1 VSDPYRSATTRPCP
15 SCNAPLIAHEA
26 SFLCDRACGEWL
38 GGEHAALRAVSLAT
52 DSGELLSFE
61 GFKDP
66 VANCPECAAE
76 LEGRIWNNAVF
87 RRCARHGV
95 WLEEWARAR
104 FHKQVDAESPR
115 ERTILELAERMR
127 TDEGRFEIARRLLA
141 LERRVELLE
150 KK

>member
-1 VSDPYRSATTRPCP
+1 MSDPYRSATSRPCP

-38 GGEHAALRAVSLAT
+38 DGEHPSLRVVSQAN
-52 DSGELLSFE
+52 DSGEVLSFE

-66 VANCPECAAE
+66 IAKCPDCAGE

-104 FHKQVDAESPR
+104 FHKQIAAASPR
-115 ERTILELAERMR
+115 EQTIAELAARMR
-127 TDEGRFEIARRLLA
+127 TDEGRVEVARRLLA
-141 LERRVELLE
+141 LERRIELLE

>member
-1 VSDPYRSATTRPCP
+1 MTDPYRSAAPRPCP
-15 SCNAPLIAHEA
+15 SCQAPLIARED
-26 SFLCDRACGEWL
+26 SLLCDNACGEWL
-38 GGEHAALRAVSLAT
+38 DGDHPSLRAVALAAE
-52 DSGELLSFE
+52 SHELLSFE

-66 VANCPECAAE
+66 VAKCPECALE

-87 RRCARHGV
+87 RRCERHGV

-104 FHKQVDAESPR
+104 FHKQVAIASPV
-115 ERTILELAERMR
+115 ERAIAELAIRLR
-127 TDEGRFEIARRLLA
+127 TDEGRLEVARRLTA

>member
-1 VSDPYRSATTRPCP
+1 VSDPYRSAAPLPCP
-15 SCNAPLIAHEA
+15 SCSAPLISHEG

-38 GGEHAALRAVSLAT
+38 DREHASLRAVALAG

-66 VANCPECAAE
+66 IAKCPECDDE

-87 RRCARHGV
+87 RRCPRHGV

-104 FHKQVDAESPR
+104 FHKQVAATSPR
-115 ERTILELAERMR
+115 ERTIAELAERMR
-127 TDEGRFEIARRLLA
+127 TDEGRLEIARRLLA

-150 KK
+150 TK

>member
-1 VSDPYRSATTRPCP
+1 VSDPYRSASPLPCP
-15 SCNAPLIAHEA
+15 SCKAPLIAREG

-38 GGEHAALRAVSLAT
+38 DREHASLRAVSLAN

-66 VANCPECAAE
+66 IASCPECAAE

-104 FHKQVDAESPR
+104 FHKQVAAASPR

-127 TDEGRFEIARRLLA
+127 TDEGRLEIARRLLA

-150 KK
+150 NK

>member
-1 VSDPYRSATTRPCP
+1 MSDPYRSAAPRPCP
-15 SCNAPLIAHEA
+15 SCQAPLIAHHA

-38 GGEHAALRAVSLAT
+38 DREHASFRAVSLAH

-66 VANCPECAAE
+66 TAKCPECAAE
-76 LEGRIWNNAVF
+76 LDGRIWNNAVF

-104 FHKQVDAESPR
+104 FHNQVAAASPR
-115 ERTILELAERMR
+115 ERTIVDLAERMH
-127 TDEGRFEIARRLLA
+127 TDEGRLEIAHRLLA

-150 KK
+150 NK